1 MSNESTNRIIGDTNS
16 YVPRVL
22 LKGSLDS
29 YTQTTISSR
38 YKNTASVTTS
48 ILSLANPLVDCYL
61 YASGGGSYTL
71 TKMNYVSD
79 NPVGAGFGSAGYFW
93 LDKVTTGGNS
103 YVRLNVEII
112 KASST
117 LPQPVY
123 YIFYSAGFSDEVVL

>member
-1 MSNESTNRIIGDTNS
+1 MNNETTNRIIGDTNS
-16 YVPRVL
+16 FVPRVL
-22 LKGSLDS
+22 LKGSLTS

-38 YKNTASVTTS
+38 YKNTASVTTN

-61 YASGGGSYTL
+61 YASGGGVYTL

-79 NPVGAGFGSAGYFW
+79 NPVGAGFSTAAYFY
-93 LDKVTTGGNS
+93 LDKVTTGSNS
-103 YVRLNVEII
+103 YIRLNVEII

-123 YIFYSAGFSDEVVL
+123 YVFYSAGFSDEVVL